1 MKKLILG
8 IAIIMATTSLQSFLV
23 IPAAAQQT
31 SVTYVGLKEN
41 GIVFELKLENEDNQ
55 ASRFSI
61 KDKAGNVLYEENF
74 KEKTVVQRFLLPS
87 DENSEYTF
95 VVSKRS
101 AKYEKHF
108 SVNRTLVTNINVKE
122 IK

>member
-1 MKKLILG
+1 
-8 IAIIMATTSLQSFLV
+8 MATTSLQSFLV

-95 VVSKRS
+95 VVSNRS

-108 SVNRTLVTNINVKE
+108 SVNRTLVTSINVRE

>member
-87 DENSEYTF
+87 DENSEYTLWLATGRQSMKSIF
-95 VVSKRS
+95 Q
-101 AKYEKHF
+101 
-108 SVNRTLVTNINVKE
+108 
-122 IK
+122 